1 MMGNIEGKRRRGWPR
16 MRWLDHISHS
26 VHMSLGKFWEIVRIG
41 KPGVLQSMVLQRVH
55 TTE

>member
-26 VHMSLGKFWEIVRIG
+26 MYEFGQILGDSEDREALCAAVH
-41 KPGVLQSMVLQRVH
+41 GVAESSH
-55 TTE
+55 Y